1 MRLRPLEL
9 ARPTSARWWSRWS
22 SPRRARPSR
31 PSSGP
36 ERRDQGICYS
46 QLGWC
51 PLDRAARIPVG
62 ISCYCIL
69 PDRRT
74 IAGIT
79 SPLYYQGHV
88 GPYFNLNPP
97 PVPTLIK

>member
-1 MRLRPLEL
+1 V
-9 ARPTSARWWSRWS
+9 
-22 SPRRARPSR
+22 
-31 PSSGP
+31 
-36 ERRDQGICYS
+36 
-46 QLGWC
+46 

-62 ISCYCIL
+62 ISCYCVL

-79 SPLYYQGHV
+79 SLLYYHGHV
-88 GPYFNLNPP
+88 SPYFNLNPP

>member
-1 MRLRPLEL
+1 VVSVVIASSR
-9 ARPTSARWWSRWS
+9 ASVSAQQW
-22 SPRRARPSR
+22 
-31 PSSGP
+31 P